1 MSINKFY
8 ESTTSALSTIE
19 EEPVEA
25 NSIVN
30 RNYVDA
36 LVSSVQN
43 FVKPKGPNLDMR
55 KKRLRNL
62 KEPEMAND
70 AVTKQYVDSKQR
82 LVILHFESDNEPTLI
97 RDADPTDVDQKQ
109 IEFYKLT
116 KLNDHKYQFFFSGR
130 GKFSWIKPLNLR
142 VYCGSEQ
149 INIKHNFRINKSD
162 FLCFHPLYQQMLK
175 PHPLSA
181 ELIIDID

>member
-43 FVKPKGPNLDMR
+43 LVQPKGSNLDMK

-70 AVTKQYVDSKQR
+70 AVTKQYVDSKKR
-82 LVILHFESDNEPTLI
+82 LVILHFASDNVPSLI
-97 RDADPTDVDQKQ
+97 RDANPADKNQQ
-109 IEFYKLT
+109 IEFYKLP
-116 KLNDHKYQFFFSGR
+116 KFDDHKYKFFFSGR
-130 GKFSWIKPLNLR
+130 GKFSLIKPPNIR

-149 INIKHNFRINKSD
+149 INIRHNFQINNSD
-162 FLCFHPLYQQMLK
+162 FLCFHQLYQQMLK
-175 PHPLSA
+175 PHPLLA
-181 ELIIDID
+181 ELIIEVD